1 MIEGKLL
8 DVRKTLNNIPAD
20 ILTMMIEFAFLFWFV
35 VRGKLLTRN
44 IITIIVV
51 SATFTFNALPK

>member
-8 DVRKTLNNIPAD
+8 DVRKTLNSIPAD
-20 ILTMMIEFAFLFWFV
+20 IEFAFLFSFI